1 MSSTKAAV
9 GALLSLML
17 SVWRKVQRWP
27 FKERLPLRLF
37 FIETMRAVMS
47 NLVLTI
53 VKLSLQI
60 LPFLSSEWIQEYVY
74 NKITQT
80 HLLLAWEAAHLL
92 KMMSNLLFL

>member
-1 MSSTKAAV
+1 
-9 GALLSLML
+9 
-17 SVWRKVQRWP
+17 
-27 FKERLPLRLF
+27 
-37 FIETMRAVMS
+37 MS

-92 KMMSNLLFL
+92 KMMSNLLFLRSTWHGESLSLTDPL

>member
-1 MSSTKAAV
+1 
-9 GALLSLML
+9 
-17 SVWRKVQRWP
+17 
-27 FKERLPLRLF
+27 
-37 FIETMRAVMS
+37 MS